1 MQKEDGVV
9 ETSHVILR
17 IVQVLVDLAEL
28 MFVVLILESG
38 GRGTEDAEQN
48 EREHRESEEHCQGD
62 YRRQQV
68 RN

>member
-9 ETSHVILR
+9 ETSHVVLR

-62 YRRQQV
+62 YRREQV